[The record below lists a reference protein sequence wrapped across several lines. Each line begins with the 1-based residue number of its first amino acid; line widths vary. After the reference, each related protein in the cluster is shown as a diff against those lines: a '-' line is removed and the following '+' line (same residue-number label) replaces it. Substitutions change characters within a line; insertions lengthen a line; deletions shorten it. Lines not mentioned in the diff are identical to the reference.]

1 MKRPL
6 CGLIIDNILFCCL
19 TEVAPLLVRQVLEE
33 EGAARHFDV
42 GGVGG
47 VGGMG
52 GSRCGKR

>member
-33 EGAARHFDV
+33 EGAARHF
-42 GGVGG
+42 GVGG